1 MPAINAHG
9 EFTPTPEN
17 HITPRPHSAFSE
29 LTISLPMEYMYMN
42 EKARAVH

>member
-17 HITPRPHSAFSE
+17 HITPRPH
-29 LTISLPMEYMYMN
+29 PMEQYYMQQI
-42 EKARAVH
+42 AV

>member
-17 HITPRPHSAFSE
+17 HITPRPH
-29 LTISLPMEYMYMN
+29 PD
-42 EKARAVH
+42 RATLWASHGTETEGQATKED